1 MKTSSQLQ
9 STLVKQSRKKLKKD
23 GFPPLVIEVDFHF
36 VQMIQAA
43 SYQSPLGRFLANKD
57 FSQKTY
63 FKILINIF
71 HFLSMYFHL
80 RKILFHAGPSS
91 PLLFKSFLRD
101 RISS

>member
-23 GFPPLVIEVDFHF
+23 GFPPLVNEVDFHF

-57 FSQKTY
+57 FSQQ
-63 FKILINIF
+63 NIF
-71 HFLSMYFHL
+71 
-80 RKILFHAGPSS
+80 
-91 PLLFKSFLRD
+91 
-101 RISS
+101 